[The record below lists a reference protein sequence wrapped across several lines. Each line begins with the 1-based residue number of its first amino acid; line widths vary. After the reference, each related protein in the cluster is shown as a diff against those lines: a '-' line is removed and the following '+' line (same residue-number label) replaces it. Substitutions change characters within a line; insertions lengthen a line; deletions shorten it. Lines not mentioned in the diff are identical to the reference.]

1 MEHAFERPSAGTPRR
16 RGPQEPVQRAGIR
29 QVAELAGV
37 APSSVSR
44 VLSNSSTASDAM
56 RERVL
61 RAARELQYEPDFL
74 AQSLRRGQT
83 LSVGFILADIANPV
97 MATIVRGVEEVL
109 RERGYTLLLVNSE
122 SRPELD
128 ASSIRFLESRRVD
141 GLLVALA
148 SETHQPTLDAIS
160 AFPSPIVFV
169 DRSPPPGIR
178 SAFVGHDHAMGMT
191 AAIEHVI
198 SLGHRRIAQIE
209 GSHSTLPARERQRAM
224 DLVIS
229 RHPDVEGL
237 AFPGSL
243 ATSHGFEAT
252 MRVLE
257 LEPRPTAIVAA
268 GNQLLVGCL
277 TALRQ
282 QGVAVGRDIAV
293 IGCDDTVVSALF
305 EPPIATISRDTAAL
319 GRAAAERLLALLD
332 AVDEPGDQRL
342 EPILLPTSFTPR
354 ESCSVPVEAR
364 GR

>member
-1 MEHAFERPSAGTPRR
+1 MEITSDSPSDSPSQRR
-16 RGPQEPVQRAGIR
+16 DPGEPVRRAGIR
-29 QVAELAGV
+29 HVAALAGV

-44 VLSNSSTASDAM
+44 VLSNPSSASDAM

-61 RAARELQYEPDFL
+61 RAARELRYEPDFL

-97 MATIVRGVEEVL
+97 MATIVRGVGEVL
-109 RERGYTLLLVNSE
+109 REHGYTLLLVNSE

-128 ASSIRFLESRRVD
+128 ESSIRFLESRRVD
-141 GLLVALA
+141 GLLVAIA
-148 SETHQPTLDAIS
+148 SETHQPTLDAIA
-160 AFPSPIVFV
+160 AFRSPIVFV
-169 DRSPPPGIR
+169 DRSLPPGFQ

-191 AAIEHVI
+191 AAIEHLI
-198 SLGHRRIAQIE
+198 SLGHLRIAQIG
-209 GSHSTLPARERQRAM
+209 GSHTTLPARERQRAM
-224 DLVIS
+224 DRVIS

-243 ATSHGFEAT
+243 STSHGFEAT
-252 MRVLE
+252 MQVLE

-282 QGVAVGRDIAV
+282 RGMTVGRDIAV
-293 IGCDDTVVSALF
+293 IGCDDTGVSALF
-305 EPPIATISRDTAAL
+305 EPPIATLSRDTMAL
-319 GRAAAERLLALLD
+319 GRAAAERLLELIVA
-332 AVDEPGDQRL
+332 ADEPGEQRL

-354 ESCSVPVEAR
+354 ESCLVPVETL